1 MDITLLPPTQ
11 ILSNHSHL
19 TLLPSA
25 LPKHPYPSSSR
36 HSTSSK
42 SIMMHPYTPKPP
54 KDGSSP
60 FTTLP
65 TEIQLLILS
74 HLDPSD
80 LLTLLRVSR
89 SFHSLGLSPT
99 LHRKL
104 SLNNIPSNIP
114 HILGN
119 HILPSVRELSIN
131 LFPFPR
137 SYNGYRPNHLGMLL
151 SQNDKRGNTKY
162 HRQRNSH
169 LGMVKY
175 ESVIGPIMRHVKFD
189 QLRILNIPFSSSY
202 LPIEELDPILES
214 LSSNIEKLD
223 LRGSSLSGDR
233 WIELLESERFG
244 NLKELDMGFTN
255 IHSLPLPSSSCF
267 ANLRYISLS
276 SCTSLSTQTISEFL
290 RDLQTSLEKIDL
302 SRLDQIPFQSLFD
315 MKVIHQHPDPDQ
327 NGRLTPTG
335 LREIKVVGIDHLTR
349 RDIRTLK
356 KWWEKQRRDCLST
369 TRHGEREQER
379 KISLESQLVNWTH
392 SGKEMKTP
400 ELISRSSTSS
410 SSSSTYSTGS
420 EEDIINTPSTS
431 YTSREYSGSDV
442 RSNRKIIL
450 PSQHNFLQSLSFD
463 SDSAISDGQSIPQ
476 RKLSTIPRAKKNS
489 GSQGDYEEV
498 MISIN
503 IIHSAILESEDE
515 DGYRQFIG
523 EVVGGTLDLGNEFEP
538 RGYIEIDQ

>member
-1 MDITLLPPTQ
+1 MDITLLPPTH

-19 TLLPSA
+19 ALLPSA
-25 LPKHPYPSSSR
+25 LPKHCHPSSSR

-74 HLDPSD
+74 HLDLSD

-89 SFHSLGLSPT
+89 SFYSLGLSPT

-104 SLNNIPSNIP
+104 SLNNIPSIIP

-137 SYNGYRPNHLGMLL
+137 SYNGYHPNYLGMLL
-151 SQNDKRGNTKY
+151 SQNIKRGNTKY

-175 ESVIGPIMRHVKFD
+175 ESVIGPIMKHVKFD

-202 LPIEELDPILES
+202 LPMYELESILENI
-214 LSSNIEKLD
+214 SSNIEKLD
-223 LRGSSLSGDR
+223 LRGSSLSGDK
-233 WIELLESERFG
+233 WIELLGWEKFG
-244 NLKELDMGFTN
+244 NLKELDLGFTN
-255 IHSLPLPSSSCF
+255 IHSLPLPSSNCYT
-267 ANLRYISLS
+267 NLRYISLS
-276 SCTSLSTQTISEFL
+276 SCTSLSVETISGLF
-290 RDLQTSLEKIDL
+290 RDLPISLEKLDL
-302 SRLDQIPFQSLFD
+302 SRLDQIPFQTLFD
-315 MKVIHQHPDPDQ
+315 MKVIHEDST
-327 NGRLTPTG
+327 GVLTPTG
-335 LREIKVVGIDHLTR
+335 LREIKLVGIDHLTR

-356 KWWEKQRRDCLST
+356 NWWEKQRRDCLSNT
-369 TRHGEREQER
+369 SHRERGKER
-379 KISLESQLVNWTH
+379 KLSLESQLVDWTH
-392 SGKEMKTP
+392 SRTEIETP

-410 SSSSTYSTGS
+410 ASSSAYSTAS
-420 EEDIINTPSTS
+420 EEDIIDTPSTS
-431 YTSREYSGSDV
+431 YSSREYSGSDV
-442 RSNRKIIL
+442 RSNRKIML

-463 SDSAISDGQSIPQ
+463 SNSAISDNQSIPQ
-476 RKLSTIPRAKKNS
+476 RKISTIPRAKKKI
-489 GSQGDYEEV
+489 GSQGDHEV
-498 MISIN
+498 DIISIN

-523 EVVGGTLDLGNEFEP
+523 EVVGGTLDVGNEIQP